1 VARIDDGLDNP
12 QAFALLA
19 EQTSAR
25 NLLAYG
31 LNALR
36 TAAFLE
42 TTRDPIMTMLSIG
55 VEKLFKMALG
65 LAHVAEHREWPP
77 AVRFKNVWRHD
88 LDVMLDELLGILHA
102 RMNRAT
108 HAHYVETM
116 LEEVERD
123 PALRPLIAALSSYGK
138 QGRFYNLDLLAE
150 RPQAGPGPDEMW
162 SIVEQVLI
170 EHDDD
175 LRAQRTAVTATDP
188 AAQESFIHA
197 LEARTA
203 DSLERLWRLLAMAG
217 VQGVLGDRGK
227 GWGIDVDPDLVGRQI
242 RS

>member
-1 VARIDDGLDNP
+1 MARIDDGLNNA

-25 NLLAYG
+25 NLLSYG

-36 TAAFLE
+36 RAAFLE

-55 VEKLFKMALG
+55 VEKLLKMALG

-77 AVRFKNVWRHD
+77 ADRFKNVWRHD
-88 LDVMLDELLGILHA
+88 LETMLDELLDIL
-102 RMNRAT
+102 RTRLDRAT
-108 HAHYVETM
+108 HANYVET
-116 LEEVERD
+116 LLDEIERD
-123 PALRPLIAALSSYGK
+123 PALRPLIAALSAYGK

-150 RPQAGPGPDEMW
+150 RPQAGPGPEEMW
-162 SIVEQVLI
+162 SKVEHVLI
-170 EHDDD
+170 AHHDD
-175 LRAQRTAVTATDP
+175 LRVQQAAVTATDA
-188 AAQESFIHA
+188 AAQEAFIHA

-203 DSLERLWRLLAMAG
+203 DSLERLWRLLAMSG

-227 GWGIDVDPDLVGRQI
+227 GWGVDVNPGLVGRQI
-242 RS
+242 RG